1 MNNQQARVAPLHM
14 GEPNAGEFTLV
25 GVPADQLLN
34 RYTRQRG
41 TDIRVLSNDLL
52 TMVLFAVGDIKISGD
67 VRAPSLRASSLRAQ
81 SLLLETAH
89 TRQCKMVS
97 ACNRSQGALRD
108 TLACRQVCSRWRAL
122 SARPVVAAALW
133 DCREAFPLRLL
144 AEYIEY
150 LAKKL
155 KQQFEEHA
163 EHVGGSRDATFLV
176 ALFETG
182 LAGGLRAAPAD
193 VACMRAVALYFD
205 YLFEKGLSRP
215 GLIVCTPSQMSM
227 WCRALQGDHPDGRR
241 LRCAPTYY
249 AGDEES
255 RMSLLR
261 ASPRCT
267 IFIAAFSTI
276 TQEQMWA
283 EASDIEEFG
292 SDSESEEQTENPN
305 VIKRSC
311 AYVVDSR
318 VAPTGILLGRNL
330 HEAVNAATST
340 SCVQL
345 RPLSSTTSFS
355 DGVDEVRSLLQRQ
368 KLMVGYD
375 ESTPVEGY
383 WLEAADRFS
392 FGDQEIARWGVEDYA
407 GQLLKKMADVFF
419 RIAQG

>member
-1 MNNQQARVAPLHM
+1 MSPDPLCGELPAEDGFEWCCESRGAPQLAPAHLPPLPWGFRLTHNM
-14 GEPNAGEFTLV
+14 GGPNAGEFMLV

-41 TDIRVLSNDLL
+41 TDIGVLSDDLL
-52 TMVLFAVGDIKISGD
+52 TIVLFAVGDIKTSGD
-67 VRAPSLRASSLRAQ
+67 VRAPRWRALP
-81 SLLLETAH
+81 H
-89 TRQCKMVS
+89 V
-97 ACNRSQGALRD
+97 
-108 TLACRQVCSRWRAL
+108 LACRQVCSRWRVL
-122 SARPVVAAALW
+122 SARPVLAAALW
-133 DCREAFPLRLL
+133 DFKSSGLN
-144 AEYIEY
+144 Y
-150 LAKKL
+150 LAQFTSYIAPRL
-155 KQQFEEHA
+155 KHKA

-176 ALFETG
+176 TLYENG
-182 LAGGLRAAPAD
+182 LTGGLRAAPAD

-205 YLFEKGLSRP
+205 HLFEQGLSRP

-227 WCRALQGDHPDGRR
+227 WCRAFQGDHPDGRR
-241 LRCAPTYY
+241 LHCVPSFY

-276 TQEQMWA
+276 TQEQMW
-283 EASDIEEFG
+283 EQASDNEGVG
-292 SDSESEEQTENPN
+292 SDSESEERTEKPN
-305 VIKRSC
+305 VLKRSC

-318 VAPTGILLGRNL
+318 VATTGILLGRNL
-330 HEAVNAATST
+330 YSCLPEAVIFGTPT
-340 SCVQL
+340 CVQL

-355 DGVDEVRSLLQRQ
+355 DGVDAVRSLSQTQTARH
-368 KLMVGYD
+368 KNGI
-375 ESTPVEGY
+375 PVEAN

-392 FGDQEIARWGVEDYA
+392 FGDQDIARWGIEDYA